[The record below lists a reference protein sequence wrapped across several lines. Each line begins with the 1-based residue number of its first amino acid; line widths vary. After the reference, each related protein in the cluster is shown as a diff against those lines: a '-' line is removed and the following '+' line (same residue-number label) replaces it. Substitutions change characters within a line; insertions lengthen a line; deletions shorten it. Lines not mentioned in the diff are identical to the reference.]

1 MYERFTD
8 RARKVMQLANQEAQR
23 FNHEYIGTEHI
34 LLGLVKEGSGV
45 AANVL
50 KNLDVDLRKIRLEV
64 EKLVQSGPEMV
75 TMGKLPQTP
84 RAKKVIEYSMEE
96 ARNLNHNYVG
106 TEHILLGLLREQ
118 EGVAAQV
125 LMNLGLKLE
134 DVREEVLNLLGHG
147 LEGAEAGERGG
158 RESGGSSEGSS
169 GKSGKSKTPAL
180 DSFGRDLTELAR
192 QNKLDPVIGRER
204 EIERAIQ
211 ILCRRTKNNP
221 VLLGE
226 AGVGKTAIVEGFAQ
240 RVITGNIPEIL
251 ADKRIVVLDLAMMVA
266 GTKYR
271 GQFEERIKAVM
282 NEVRRAKNTI
292 LFIDEL
298 HTLVGAGGAEGA
310 IDAANVLK
318 PALARGE
325 IQCIGATTLDEY
337 RKYIEKDSAL
347 ARRFQE
353 IIVEPTSKD
362 ETVEILKGLRE
373 RYEEHHRVQIT
384 DDAIVSAVELSGR
397 YITGRC
403 LPDKAIDV
411 IDEAGARVRLRAMTR
426 PPDLKEIDDEVER
439 LNKDKEDAV
448 ANQDFEKAAS
458 LRDRADKLKKKKEA
472 ITREWREKS
481 RETDGVVDEDV
492 IAEVISKMTGIPLT
506 RMSTEDSMR
515 LMEMEKDLHK
525 RVISQEEA
533 IKAIS
538 KAVRRSRSGLKDPK
552 RPTGCFVFA
561 GPTGVGKTLL
571 AKALAE
577 FMFGDEDAL
586 VQIDMSEYM
595 EKHNVSR
602 LIGAPP
608 GYVGY
613 EEGGQLTEKIRRRP
627 YAVVLL
633 DEIEKAHPDVFN
645 MLLQVME
652 EGRLTDS
659 FGRNVDFRNVILI
672 MTTNAGAAAIKNE
685 AAFGFQKPDED
696 SSYDSMK
703 QRVTGEIEKVFRPEF
718 LNRLDDTIVF
728 RHLTNIDL
736 KDVIELEV
744 SKVRKRLEERGLA
757 LHLSDDAKEFLI
769 KKGAN
774 TDYGARPLRRA
785 IENFVEDPLA
795 EELLRGEFQGKDK
808 ILVDAVKN
816 DEGKIKRLQ
825 FKGIVSEENQLT
837 PVGAAAGD
845 SGGTSKSA
853 SSK

>member
-23 FNHEYIGTEHI
+23 FNHEYIGTEHV
-34 LLGLVKEGSGV
+34 LLGLIKEGSGV

-50 KNLDVDLRKIRLEV
+50 KNLDIDLRKIRMEV
-64 EKLVQSGPEMV
+64 EKLVQSGPDMV

-147 LEGAEAGERGG
+147 MENEGGERAGMGG
-158 RESGGSSEGSS
+158 RQPAAAGGGGEASPKG
-169 GKSGKSKTPAL
+169 GKSKTPAL

-192 QNKLDPVIGRER
+192 QGKLDPVIGREK

-240 RVITGNIPEIL
+240 RVIDGNVPELL
-251 ADKRIVVLDLAMMVA
+251 ADRRIVVLDLAMMVA

-310 IDAANVLK
+310 IDASNVLK

-347 ARRFQE
+347 DRRFQ
-353 IIVEPTSKD
+353 IIMVEPATKD
-362 ETVEILKGLRE
+362 EAVEILKGLRD
-373 RYEEHHRVQIT
+373 RYESHHRVSIS
-384 DDAIVSAVELSGR
+384 DAALAAAVELSSR

-411 IDEAGARVRLRAMTR
+411 IDEAGARVRLKAMTK
-426 PPDLKEIDDEVER
+426 PPDLKEIDEEVER
-439 LNKDKEDAV
+439 LNKEKEEAV
-448 ANQDFEKAAS
+448 ANQDFEKAAA
-458 LRDRADKLKKKKEA
+458 LRDQADKLKKKKQSM
-472 ITREWREKS
+472 TRDWRDKS
-481 RETDGVVDEDV
+481 READGVVDEEV
-492 IAEVISKMTGIPLT
+492 VAEVVSKMTGIPLT
-506 RMSTEDSMR
+506 RMSTEDQAR
-515 LMEMEKDLHK
+515 LMGMEGELHK
-525 RVISQEEA
+525 RVIGQEPA
-533 IKAIS
+533 IKSVS

-552 RPTGCFVFA
+552 RPIGSFVFA

-571 AKALAE
+571 AKALAQ
-577 FMFGDEDAL
+577 FMFGDADAIIQ
-586 VQIDMSEYM
+586 VDMSEYM

-608 GYVGY
+608 GYVGF

-659 FGRNVDFRNVILI
+659 FGRNVDFRNTIII
-672 MTTNAGAAAIKNE
+672 MTTNAGAEAIKNE
-685 AAFGFQKPDED
+685 AAFGFQKPDD
-696 SSYDSMK
+696 DASYEGMK
-703 QRVTGEIEKVFRPEF
+703 SRVNERIERVFRPEF
-718 LNRLDDTIVF
+718 LNRLDDVIVF
-728 RHLTNIDL
+728 HHLTIDDL
-736 KDVIELEV
+736 KQVIDIELA
-744 SKVRKRLEERGLA
+744 KVRERLTERGLK
-757 LHLSDDAKEFLI
+757 LELTDESKKFLI
-769 KKGAN
+769 KKGSD
-774 TDYGARPLRRA
+774 TDFGARPLRRA
-785 IENFVEDPLA
+785 LENFIEDPVS
-795 EELLRGEFQGKDK
+795 EELLKGEFEGKDTIQVDCIEVAGK
-808 ILVDAVKN
+808 KQLV
-816 DEGKIKRLQ
+816 
-825 FKGIVSEENQLT
+825 FKGITTAE
-837 PVGAAAGD
+837 PVAVVPAE
-845 SGGTSKSA
+845 GGTS
-853 SSK
+853 